1 MSDISDFQE
10 TTEEELVIQKQNE
23 KGVIEELNILVEEVG
38 IVWVILAGILSV
50 YVLYRILMAF
60 SIIPGG
66 AVETVKKVSKE
77 VDRRKKLSKKEE

>member
-1 MSDISDFQE
+1 MSSFSEFEE
-10 TTEEELVIQKQNE
+10 TTEEQPVIKTQNE
-23 KGVIEELNILVEEVG
+23 LNVIEELNILVEEVG
-38 IVWVILAGILSV
+38 IWWVILAGILSV
-50 YVLYRILMAF
+50 YVLYRILLAF